1 MEDGT
6 DIACLIY
13 HFTAWDCFV
22 AYTAK
27 VNPLLLHL
35 SMLKGVQ
42 IIQMKLNCTHNLSPT
57 IENSE
62 VKWVNFIEKE
72 KGNPKK

>member
-1 MEDGT
+1 MGLF
-6 DIACLIY
+6 CGL
-13 HFTAWDCFV
+13 
-22 AYTAK
+22 AK

-42 IIQMKLNCTHNLSPT
+42 IIQMELNYSYTHNLSPT

-62 VKWVNFIEKE
+62 VKKVNHIEK
-72 KGNPKK
+72 GYNAKK